1 MLGENWLGLELDE
14 LVLVGLE
21 AGKVLGLDWV
31 ASGSL
36 PTACASVALN
46 PGFYTY
52 SVNKRK
58 TDQSG
63 CLL

>member
-1 MLGENWLGLELDE
+1 MLGENWLGLEPDE
-14 LVLVGLE
+14 LAPVGLE
-21 AGKVLGLDWV
+21 AGKVLGLGWV

-52 SVNKRK
+52 SLNRRK
-58 TDQSG
+58 TNQRG
-63 CLL
+63 RLP